1 MATTTALLASLEYP
15 AAALSGRPDLAR
27 TVLEWAEHSLGP
39 VGEIALM
46 RAQRLTAMGRLPAAA
61 ETLRPVLDGSS
72 PVLLPWAVIE
82 AHVLDC
88 HLAVLDGRR
97 DHARAALDRA
107 LELTEQMDVLRPLA
121 FGPAEVAELLT
132 GLLGSFDAREPIA
145 RRVLRARFALGGGD
159 RRVGL
164 TERERAVLSLLP
176 SQRSFGEIAT
186 ELTVSHSTVKTHVR
200 AIYSKLGATS
210 RREAVDRPATAVSSP
225 PGRRDLT
232 QRPCAPLGGAAQS
245 SSAADETPG
254 PVGGTAW
261 PAGRRVHPPAGA
273 GEGIGA
279 YVLSPEQRRGDAWR
293 GCGSACSGRP
303 SRPQ

>member
-1 MATTTALLASLEYP
+1 MKTPAATAIRRPSRPGRHRPPCGAGGEQQLLASLEHP

-39 VGEIALM
+39 AGEIALM

-61 ETLRPVLDGSS
+61 ETLRAVLDGSS

-88 HLAVLDGRR
+88 HLAVLDDRR

-107 LELTEQMDVLRPLA
+107 LGLTDQMDVLRPLA

-186 ELTVSHSTVKTHVR
+186 ELTVSHSTVR
-200 AIYSKLGATS
+200 RTS
-210 RREAVDRPATAVSSP
+210 GPSTASSAPP
-225 PGRRDLT
+225 PGAKPSTGPQPRSPLPRDVVT
-232 QRPCAPLGGAAQS
+232 
-245 SSAADETPG
+245 
-254 PVGGTAW
+254 
-261 PAGRRVHPPAGA
+261 
-273 GEGIGA
+273 
-279 YVLSPEQRRGDAWR
+279 
-293 GCGSACSGRP
+293 
-303 SRPQ
+303 